1 MQEHEKVPDK
11 RRSES
16 KQQFVRLTWV
26 SYVVK
31 GSGLFLQKIINKIIS
46 SI

>member
-1 MQEHEKVPDK
+1 MEEHEKVPDQSK
-11 RRSES
+11 SES
-16 KQQFVRLTWV
+16 RQLFVRLTWI

-31 GSGLFLQKIINKIIS
+31 DSGLFLQKIINKIIS